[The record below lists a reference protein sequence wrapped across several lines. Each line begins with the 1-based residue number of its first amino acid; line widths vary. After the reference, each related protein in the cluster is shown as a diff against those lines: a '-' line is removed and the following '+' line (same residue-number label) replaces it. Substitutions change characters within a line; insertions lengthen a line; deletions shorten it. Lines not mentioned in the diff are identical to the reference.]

1 MDPLGFLYIALG
13 VGFLLL
19 VIFLCVTLIYVIQI
33 LRDLNQITDSV
44 RDTAERV
51 NDYVI
56 QPFAFIN
63 QAVEYI
69 KPVMESVVRKRDE
82 LNNVVNRQV
91 HKTAKKFKKKMREM
105 EDDER

>member
-1 MDPLGFLYIALG
+1 MDPLSFLYIALG

-19 VIFLCVTLIYVIQI
+19 VIFACVTMIYLIQI
-33 LRDLNQITDSV
+33 LRDAAKISDSV

-63 QAVEYI
+63 QAATYL
-69 KPVMESVVRKRDE
+69 KPVLEGIARKQHE
-82 LNNVVNRQV
+82 LNETVNKKI
-91 HKTAKKFKKKMREM
+91 HKVAKEFKKRVK
-105 EDDER
+105 